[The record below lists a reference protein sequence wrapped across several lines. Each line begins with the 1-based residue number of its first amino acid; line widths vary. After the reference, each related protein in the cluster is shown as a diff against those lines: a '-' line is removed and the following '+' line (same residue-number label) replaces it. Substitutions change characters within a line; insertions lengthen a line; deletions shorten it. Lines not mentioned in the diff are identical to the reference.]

1 VKSKERVGIVFS
13 DITRPTPY
21 HVILPVLLDQLKH
34 LLDEQILLFNATG
47 THRVNTEVELREIL
61 GDDVVR
67 RYRIVQNDAKKR
79 TSYTR
84 VGKTTIGNDIWLHRE
99 LVGCDLRIL
108 TGFIEPHLFA
118 GFSGGG
124 KAVMPGMALQETV
137 QRNHSAKNIDS
148 PLARWG
154 GTDGNPVWE
163 EIKEAVAMVRPTF
176 LLNIALN
183 REKQITAIFVG
194 ELDEAYRKGCA
205 FVGETAM
212 VTVTEPFD
220 IVITSNSGYPLDLN
234 VYQAVKGMS
243 AAAQVVKDGG
253 SIIIAADCWDGIPDH
268 GAYGQLLR
276 EARSPESLLKRIRTS
291 GFAMQDMWQAQI
303 HARIRLKAEVYLH
316 THNLRDE
323 EIEGVLLKPC
333 HQVEETVDELLKR
346 YGPTATICVLPQ
358 GPQTIPYTKSR

>member
-1 VKSKERVGIVFS
+1 
-13 DITRPTPY
+13 
-21 HVILPVLLDQLKH
+21 H

-47 THRVNTEVELREIL
+47 THRANSEAELRDIL
-61 GDDVVR
+61 GDDVVQ
-67 RYRIVQNDAKKR
+67 RYRIVQNDAKN
-79 TSYTR
+79 TPSYTR
-84 VGKTTIGNDIWLHRE
+84 VGKTTTGNDIWLHRE
-99 LVGCDLRIL
+99 LVECDRRIL

-124 KAVMPGMALQETV
+124 KAVMPGMALLETV

-154 GTDGNPVWE
+154 VTDGNPVWE
-163 EIKEAVAMVRPTF
+163 EIREAAAMVRPTF

-183 REKQITAIFVG
+183 REKLITGVFVG
-194 ELDEAYRKGCA
+194 SLEGAYRRGCA
-205 FVGETAM
+205 FVRKTAM

-220 IVITSNSGYPLDLN
+220 IVITSNSGYPLDMN

-276 EARSPESLLKRIRTS
+276 EVRSPESLLKRVRTP

-303 HARIRLKAEVYLH
+303 HALVRLKAEVYLH

-333 HQVEETVDELLKR
+333 HQVEETVDRLLRR

-358 GPQTIPYTKSR
+358 GPQTIPYVKLR